1 MMLLM
6 YSCSHS
12 GIPLVSRGACSCS
25 ILYEP
30 REYSRSVLDER
41 REASMHQPF
50 SLPAGNRV
58 NNRRQAYALLLL
70 GVVFLF
76 IAWLGILN
84 PYALGVLLFG
94 LGMLAVAPLNPRRYL
109 SAGWLTTSLGVATF
123 LMFRN
128 YIPASQI
135 LAAHLLAIG
144 LGLLGIAWMAQRGY
158 TSRGELT
165 PGLFVVGVGVTEFL
179 QAAHLTPSPLVPF
192 ALSLWL
198 PGSGLFVLGLVALM
212 TSGSI
217 SINAKRHRA
226 NHIETHVHSGKA
238 PLDPGKDCTKR

>member
-1 MMLLM
+1 
-6 YSCSHS
+6 
-12 GIPLVSRGACSCS
+12 
-25 ILYEP
+25 
-30 REYSRSVLDER
+30 
-41 REASMHQPF
+41 MHQPF

-84 PYALGVLLFG
+84 PYAVGVVLFG

-135 LAAHLLAIG
+135 LAAHLLTIG
-144 LGLLGIAWMAQRGY
+144 LGLLGIAWMVQRGY

-226 NHIETHVHSGKA
+226 DHIETHIHSGKA
-238 PLDPGKDCTKR
+238 PLDPGKDCTRR